1 MPATLSEAE
10 RLWLI
15 IHWAEGIAKR
25 AQVGEF
31 DTDEDWPWLQETA
44 ERILELIQ
52 GREK

>member
-1 MPATLSEAE
+1 MLSEAE

-25 AQVGEF
+25 AQVGEGF
-31 DTDEDWPWLQETA
+31 DTDEDWPWLEDTA
-44 ERILELIQ
+44 KRILELIQ